1 MSYLLD
7 YNPGTQ
13 QWGYPRRGA
22 ALSGTCIVHTAECAA
37 DNVGE
42 DTSAEGC
49 ASMIANRADYGSYH
63 RLVDSDS
70 IIDMI
75 PFEYEAWQD
84 SETNPWAVGISAA
97 LRTSDW
103 AVMPADRRDRVYRN
117 LASCAAEFVRHMAA
131 KGITV
136 PLRRITGAE
145 ARARVPGFCAHGD
158 SGIART
164 DPGANFDWAL
174 FFRYTQDTLGG
185 IAAQGSTQ
193 EDDMAIVPQDEW
205 DAVRDAAYR
214 INGVITHPTAK
225 VLTTENLA
233 DIANKVLE
241 TKVPLAGG
249 GETDLKTKITF
260 LKQEFNV
267 NQNLIASVNA
277 KVDALAGVV
286 AQGSAASKE
295 EILAQLDASV
305 KASFDQYEPT
315 IVKKESE

>member
-214 INGVITHPTAK
+214 INGVITHPTAFPRQS
-225 VLTTENLA
+225 THHRE
-233 DIANKVLE
+233 
-241 TKVPLAGG
+241 PGG
-249 GETDLKTKITF
+249 HRQQGPR
-260 LKQEFNV
+260 
-267 NQNLIASVNA
+267 NQGPPRGRRRDRPKDEDHLPQ
-277 KVDALAGVV
+277 AGV
-286 AQGSAASKE
+286 QR
-295 EILAQLDASV
+295 QP
-305 KASFDQYEPT
+305 EPHR
-315 IVKKESE
+315 IREREG